1 MPIGKRAAMQAA
13 EATDRIC
20 CVIEHLMQRKLH
32 AKFNEEIGSTGT
44 TSLSNLVVAGRK
56 FDQTAPFGG
65 GLRLK
70 VTDN

>member
-32 AKFNEEIGSTGT
+32 AKFNEEIGFTRHN
-44 TSLSNLVVAGRK
+44 LSFKSGRSGSK
-56 FDQTAPFGG
+56 I
-65 GLRLK
+65 
-70 VTDN
+70 

>member
-32 AKFNEEIGSTGT
+32 AKFNEKSALPDT
-44 TSLSNLVVAGRK
+44 TSLSNLVAAGRK

-65 GLRLK
+65 RLWLK